1 MNAHAST
8 ENKTQQK
15 KNDIYSGIELLLER
29 IRNNK
34 IKIVPGYTKMYKR
47 ETKKKRSF
55 RPIIGIHSLHNLTND
70 NGTN

>member
-34 IKIVPGYTKMYKR
+34 IKIVPGYINVKL
-47 ETKKKRSF
+47 KKRDHLDQLLVF
-55 RPIIGIHSLHNLTND
+55 TVYIT
-70 NGTN
+70 